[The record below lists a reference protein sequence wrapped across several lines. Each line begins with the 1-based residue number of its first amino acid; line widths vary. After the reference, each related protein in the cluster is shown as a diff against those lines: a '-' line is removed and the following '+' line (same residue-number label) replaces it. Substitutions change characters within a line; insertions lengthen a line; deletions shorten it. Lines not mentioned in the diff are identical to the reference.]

1 MDQAAGTARGKG
13 ESALRRLIAA
23 ALFPLACASPGMPPG
38 GPPDI
43 AAPQIVSIVPDSGT
57 VGVKPKEVV
66 FHFDE
71 VVSQKPP
78 STTTLADLFLI
89 SPRDGVPDVSW
100 HRDAIS
106 VRPAHGW
113 RNNTPYSVVLL
124 RGLADIRGNV
134 RNTGATTFFSTG
146 PTIPSARISGQVFDW
161 VAGTPAAGAL
171 VESFVPPDSLHPFVA
186 LVDSSGAFTLDHI
199 PPARY
204 IVRAYLDRNKNL
216 AIEPS
221 EPWDSATVNLTDSV
235 QKEFLVF
242 AHDTVPPRI
251 RDVEVVDSLRL
262 RVTFDKPID
271 PTQTVSAGN
280 FSLTAPDSA
289 RVPIDSARPEQ
300 KDTTQKVRPTE
311 ARPAAARP
319 AAGRAPTRAAG
330 DTVAVPK
337 LVMSRPSPVSIVIIK
352 LQRPLIPKTVYRVRA
367 IGIRGLT
374 GRTGDS
380 ERGYTSPALAPPPL
394 PATKPP
400 ATPTPTPATPPPLGV
415 TSIQ

>member
-1 MDQAAGTARGKG
+1 
-13 ESALRRLIAA
+13 LRRLIAA

-38 GPPDI
+38 GPPDV
-43 AAPQIVSIVPDSGT
+43 AAPQIVSIAPDSGT

-71 VVSQKPP
+71 VVSQRAP
-78 STTTLADLFLI
+78 SATTLADLFLI
-89 SPRDGVPDVSW
+89 SPRDGVPSVSW

-106 VRPAHGW
+106 VKPAHGW

-146 PTIPSARISGQVFDW
+146 PTIPATHISGAVFDW

-186 LVDSSGAFTLDHI
+186 LVDSSGAFALDHI
-199 PPARY
+199 PAGRY
-204 IVRAYLDRNKNL
+204 TLRAYLDRNKNL

-221 EPWDSATVNLTDSV
+221 EPWDSATVNLTDSA

-242 AHDTVPPRI
+242 THDTVPPRI
-251 RDVEVVDSLRL
+251 RDVEVVDSLSL
-262 RVTFDKPID
+262 RVTFDRPID
-271 PTQTVSAGN
+271 PTQTISSAN

-289 RVPIDSARPEQ
+289 RIPIESAGPAP
-300 KDTTQKVRPTE
+300 KDTTQKVTPPE
-311 ARPAAARP
+311 ARPPAGRP
-319 AAGRAPTRAAG
+319 PAGRTPTRAPT
-330 DTVAVPK
+330 DTTPVVK
-337 LVMSRPSPVSIVIIK
+337 RVMSRPSPISIVIIK
-352 LQRPLIPKTVYRVRA
+352 LQHPLVPKTVYRVRA

-380 ERGYTSPALAPPPL
+380 ERGYTSPALPPP
-394 PATKPP
+394 PAAKPT
-400 ATPTPTPATPPPLGV
+400 ATPTPATPPPLGPAP
-415 TSIQ
+415 IQ